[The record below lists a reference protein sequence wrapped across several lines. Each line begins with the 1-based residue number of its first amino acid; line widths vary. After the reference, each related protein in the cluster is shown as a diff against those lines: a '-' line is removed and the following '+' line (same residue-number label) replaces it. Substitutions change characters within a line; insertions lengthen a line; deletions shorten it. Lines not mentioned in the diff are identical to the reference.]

1 MAIHMDH
8 NYAHFIPQKA
18 RAGNRLCHQDKSFDK
33 HASMD
38 YSAVTCKKC
47 LKIYDN
53 AQEEAIMQAEAL
65 AS

>member
-8 NYAHFIPQKA
+8 NYAHFIPKKA
-18 RAGNRLCHQDKSFDK
+18 RSGNRLCHQDRIFDK
-33 HASMD
+33 NVTQD
-38 YSAVTCKKC
+38 YMAVTCKKC